1 MKKIVCVLLAL
12 IMCFA
17 FVSCGGDSS
26 SSESTG
32 EVSDSE
38 PTKAIGSGSPE
49 EIVGEY
55 YQFEVDGHEYG
66 LPCALKEFTDNG
78 WYIREE
84 ELNTDLDANTRTTV
98 FVYSD
103 AEAEDK
109 AFTLDVINMTDSTKK
124 ISETN
129 AIGLSVGSSSTACKS
144 ITMKKAG
151 VLIDVSNSD
160 AAKETAEKLKK
171 AYGTT
176 EEVGYADNSD
186 AENISFSW
194 NFSSLIPDD
203 QKSEGYIMGIN
214 ESTKVAGVAEKAEDY
229 IDGVEFS
236 IEYADILQ

>member
-1 MKKIVCVLLAL
+1 MKKLVCVLLAL

-26 SSESTG
+26 SSDNTG
-32 EVSDSE
+32 DVSESE

-49 EIVGEY
+49 DIVGEY
-55 YQFEVDGHEYG
+55 YQFELDGHEYA
-66 LPCALKEFTDNG
+66 LPCSLKEFTDNG
-78 WYIREE
+78 WHIHEE
-84 ELNTDLDANTRTTV
+84 ELNADLDAKTRTTV

-103 AEAEDK
+103 AQADDK

-124 ISETN
+124 ISETDVM
-129 AIGLSVGSSSTACKS
+129 GFSVGSSSTACKS
-144 ITMKKAG
+144 VTMKKAG
-151 VLIDVSNSD
+151 VLIDVSDSD
-160 AAKETAEKLKK
+160 AGKATGEALKK

-186 AENISFSW
+186 EDNIRFSW

-203 QKSEGYIMGIN
+203 QKPEGYTMGISEGTRIDAVKEN
-214 ESTKVAGVAEKAEDY
+214 ADQY

-236 IEYADILQ
+236 IEYAGFVQ